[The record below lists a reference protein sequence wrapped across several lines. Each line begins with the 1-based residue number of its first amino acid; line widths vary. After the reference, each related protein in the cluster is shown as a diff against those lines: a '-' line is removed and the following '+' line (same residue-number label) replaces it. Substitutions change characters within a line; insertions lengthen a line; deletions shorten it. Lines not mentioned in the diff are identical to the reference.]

1 MSGHTRWCQGRCG
14 VVARWR
20 CQIGTVES
28 NGGTYTAAFPSAP
41 GGLAQRLV
49 RRYEDAPGA
58 GRTPDTQLDCRGSPL
73 TPANLAAASL
83 PDNTHYTSGTPSEP
97 RSRCQRVPTFPAR
110 RRGPPRQADGHDRLR
125 SEYSSHSERTP
136 SAGSDWPRRE
146 TGTPSAPWRS
156 ARVHRWQVESPR
168 GVPTPRP
175 LRLPPAHGQGSSR
188 RRAAPGAP
196 TRRPS

>member
-1 MSGHTRWCQGRCG
+1 WRQRDALQSSVWDAQPDNPSVLDIVTPAHLLESHPTLRILTCPAGAVRSTQTGTRLAVASVALFARLLMSGHTRWCQSRCG

-73 TPANLAAASL
+73 TPANLAAA
-83 PDNTHYTSGTPSEP
+83 
-97 RSRCQRVPTFPAR
+97 
-110 RRGPPRQADGHDRLR
+110 
-125 SEYSSHSERTP
+125 
-136 SAGSDWPRRE
+136 
-146 TGTPSAPWRS
+146 
-156 ARVHRWQVESPR
+156 
-168 GVPTPRP
+168 
-175 LRLPPAHGQGSSR
+175 
-188 RRAAPGAP
+188 
-196 TRRPS
+196 